1 MQFNSRIKMYMKTT
15 FHLFL
20 TVLAAFFSVT
30 ATGATASAPEPIET
44 TAPILSHSES
54 FESGQVR
61 VSATVNQFGYVVDA
75 VITESTNPVLNRPT
89 LEAIRRWAFKPAM
102 KNGKAVAA
110 TIIQP
115 FNYNEGVIDV
125 AARTPK
131 DRAPKAT
138 RRVAPVLPSE
148 LQNAKGRVVLEAALS
163 AKGAIETVSVRQSTH
178 PELESSAISALHS
191 WSFKHAIKDGEA
203 VAAKVVVPFHFAGSE
218 DPAAIRESAKA
229 IAAVDRA
236 PRPIRRSEPVLT
248 AELSDAS
255 GAVRVLA
262 VIDEHGYVA
271 HTEIIESDNEA
282 LSKIAIEAVDSWKF
296 RPALE
301 DGVPVASKIIQP
313 FRFNNGM
320 FLAEREFDKSP
331 KIVSRTAPKLP
342 KSVQG
347 ISGRVQVELHL
358 DENGRVAHAGVRS
371 STHAELE
378 TPTIE
383 AAKTWK
389 FKPAYKKGEAV
400 SATVVVP
407 FIYGKG

>member
-1 MQFNSRIKMYMKTT
+1 MNTTTT
-15 FHLFL
+15 FRSYL
-20 TVLAAFFSVT
+20 TVVLAAIASIT
-30 ATGATASAPEPIET
+30 AIGSTTSIPEPLET
-44 TAPILSHSES
+44 TAPYLSRSES
-54 FESGQVR
+54 SETGQVR
-61 VSATVNQFGYVVDA
+61 VRATVNQFGYVVDA
-75 VITESTNPVLNRPT
+75 VVTESTNPVLNRPT
-89 LEAIRRWAFKPAM
+89 LEAIRRWSFRPA
-102 KNGKAVAA
+102 KRDGKSVSS

-138 RRVAPVLPSE
+138 HRVAPILPSE
-148 LQNAKGRVVLEAALS
+148 LQNAKGRVVLEASLNS
-163 AKGAIETVSVRQSTH
+163 KGAIETVSVRQSTH
-178 PELESSAISALHS
+178 PELESSAIAALHS
-191 WSFKHAIKDGEA
+191 WSFKNAVKDGEA

-218 DPAAIRESAKA
+218 DPSAIKEKAKT

-236 PRPIRRSEPVLT
+236 PQAVRRSEPMLPSEV
-248 AELSDAS
+248 SDAS

-271 HTEIIESDNEA
+271 HTEIIESDNEQLSAAATKA
-282 LSKIAIEAVDSWKF
+282 LESWKF

-301 DGVPVASKIIQP
+301 NGVPVASKIIQP

-331 KIVSRTAPKLP
+331 KIVSRSSPKLP
-342 KSVQG
+342 ASVQG

-378 TPTIE
+378 APTIE
-383 AAKTWK
+383 AAKSWK
-389 FKPAYKKGEAV
+389 FKPAFKKGEAV
-400 SATVVVP
+400 SSTVIVP
-407 FIYGKG
+407 FVYGKG